1 MKKVSIWLVCF
12 LFFFSYWYP
21 ATTISFSSSRTA
33 YSWTQSIQKWYAV
46 GYDYRHE
53 PLDEQLLFP
62 WQKSDSG
69 VWGSKEYP
77 ITTQKG
83 TFTNPIFYTCFYLD
97 VIPDRGS
104 TRGQQKY
111 YVVLDD
117 HGNIWLDPDGVFQ
130 NCIYKPQN
138 DPKNPLFVEG
148 GCDQA
153 NVLDGKIRYSVDPDP
168 GNNTLGPYSVER
180 ILQNKNTILKIQGRK
195 FVVALLDRLDYDIN
209 TTVKKQD
216 WDHELSLIPFQSFEK
231 HTDREIR
238 NSQYDPWEDIYRCAS
253 SNTTLVQA
261 GDIRLTPVVIENECV
276 YEPNSVVEVGDHD
289 IGRTLVS
296 FQENEM
302 HSDQVLQNGLYSNQL
317 KYGYSFFQE
326 FVYRVLDPSSQKAVE
341 SSLRLTPI
349 DIKIHPANYT
359 PIHYG
364 IHTSDAF
371 CMFEIPSTGKDLP
384 MSFQTNI
391 LQGMDDFFSV
401 RIHSQNSDISPAFS
415 SLSKGVLVEGDS
427 YVFSTFISP
436 VSPRYAGYMGVEWF
450 YDNGINNKREI
461 KKTPLEAKDL
471 FDNFHQDGRS
481 EEVLGLS
488 NRSADVDLHQTLFPI
503 ESIVRFYDAT
513 GNGLGVADPIYRDND
528 KNAIVSE
535 GDDRILSTSVQ
546 VNFQT
551 IEYAPGTKVTSG
563 DADVGRVLTN
573 ITSDYLWM
581 DRGSENQ
588 ENDQNGTMEPG
599 EPIYLK
605 QASNQLMSKVQA
617 NDIRITPVY
626 LYGVDY
632 LEGTLVKPTCFF
644 YRYSQF
650 FGVSMH
656 YNRLFS
662 SIDLPIIPGNQTLPV
677 QTSSEFQV
685 EKTTE
690 MEVGLIPQ
698 NENQSVCIFVDEPS
712 LLSSMDPKPFT
723 KRYLENVKEVNTEV
737 FSVTPLTSSVTT
749 KGWEYP
755 LSLLVFVDLP
765 GIDYPGIDVEDPVY
779 NSYFYESEIDRREKR
794 YQRLLPENFTPDYCT
809 IVSFDV
815 YPEDAFVRPSKDC
828 ICTFDMRYPNFWASL
843 EDADNPTDLNDPYAI
858 IASQAGDMIV
868 GNYNAKG
875 AGLDYLFTA
884 YAPLPSGTQR
894 FIVQVNTDLSYCFWL
909 WEDLEPKG
917 VLNFSDRL
925 SAPIFVYEQASFF
938 NSDCS
943 EEFFLNAKDS
953 IGFNKITKNDEI
965 GIFDGKEHEV
975 VYKNHVIRITNA
987 RVEKFGVDVLF
998 ETYGSLNE
1006 GDPGGDFP
1014 IALKPLYGGDT
1025 IALRTY
1031 AKNALYDYNKAILHP
1046 PSFLQIETGQI
1057 QYIGQKVLQTPTV
1070 QDINFTNMAIV
1081 DHGLQYSDVDYTAG
1095 EDPLYFMED
1104 PVIASPYN
1112 PLVRNWDLDFIAY
1125 PAGQTHIGR
1134 TSYRR
1139 TYSRGAGSFG
1149 FCATPTISSNIYEES
1164 PFRKLGAEQF
1174 PMTDYDFIFTLQT
1187 KSGDFLSFGEN
1198 IPSHLRINKIIV
1210 EGPFK
1215 CPQIL
1220 DRDNGSVVPS
1230 SRLPLIYNDSG
1241 TLVIDRS
1248 IAKWY
1253 QMPGDDWTGS
1263 IGFGRDEI
1271 FIEPRDWNP
1280 LLVRTRILDY
1290 TGLPAVI
1297 KIPEITLLRSGTLH
1311 ITVLLADGTS
1321 VEMGNCCDEEPSVG
1335 IPVHGL
1341 DFDNVPESLE
1351 VFRDHILKPT
1361 LYEREPY
1368 QAVDLCNN
1376 AYVILWQDRGIRL
1389 HSAMALDPYEI
1400 GAGDGRLNFG
1410 GGSWLDLNEDGK
1422 VAFADWETEV
1432 IGTYYTDTNCWAGGV
1447 FDGRTK
1453 NVDNG
1458 IYPLEL
1464 SEETGTQITQYGVD
1478 FCSRE
1483 GDEYSR
1489 RPDHII
1495 STEEVT
1501 PVYLQAYKFYD
1512 DNGDRA
1518 FTPLFWGRSHEVYL
1532 AGEKSIRIQP
1542 HEDLFISTYPSPLT
1556 AGCIAELVDPGN
1568 PLTIQVQDSS
1578 GNSMNFSFGVM
1589 DSSGR
1594 SDVDERDAWQHLF
1607 VDTPM
1612 EPLPQYY
1619 WTRTDLHN
1627 QDNIDACNTKMYSKP
1642 NNPFAPIR
1650 IDFKQSHEGK
1660 YKFLNFCA
1668 NDEGA
1673 FEVVVYSPDHLHT
1686 GRTFITVAPPTVEY
1700 SIMPLVLDR
1709 QGNIRGAMDVR
1720 DPDFLMTAGV
1730 NKVYLLAVQAYTPQG
1745 VLIKGVNRKNPFRN
1759 EQSAETMSYSG
1770 RMTPYTTKPASF
1782 DLHEKFDYV
1791 PDGYFLHMSILE
1803 DLENITVDPST
1814 TFQMAG
1820 FDGNEYIKTE
1830 EYIYYNTT
1838 NAMYDSGVYSKT
1850 GLIEPNPTMIVADGW
1865 GFGCIYG
1872 NSHDEVY
1879 MFPDFNNDG
1888 MLTKED
1894 SFHIDHN
1901 GEVWFFIYAEDVC
1914 DIGVLVNCNDFSD
1927 STIFSDVVGKPPTF
1941 SDSPNT
1947 IYGRFRKNWDSVNG
1961 YSMADHI
1968 FKLDWDAFP
1977 QRNIAI
1983 RPPVTLIRDSET
1995 QLPIRRDLLSSKN
2008 YDLVYGMTNSLHV
2021 YLQPADSRDFPID
2034 GGWVHLQGNQHESS
2048 IYAGLESVDRY
2059 NRRATLSY
2067 TPTGIGEA
2075 TASLLYAS
2083 ENNLHLL
2090 DPSTFVSPLQYVVDL
2105 HVDFDILKALR
2116 LEFPYQRDLIQN
2128 IENHLTVK
2136 LCEKGTNAPVEGVTV
2151 SVSGEGFSY
2160 TVLTNQNGIA
2170 TFQITPP
2177 PQKEKVRVYAMKGSY
2192 FEAEAFL
2199 SVVEP

>member
-1 MKKVSIWLVCF
+1 
-12 LFFFSYWYP
+12 
-21 ATTISFSSSRTA
+21 
-33 YSWTQSIQKWYAV
+33 
-46 GYDYRHE
+46 
-53 PLDEQLLFP
+53 
-62 WQKSDSG
+62 
-69 VWGSKEYP
+69 
-77 ITTQKG
+77 
-83 TFTNPIFYTCFYLD
+83 
-97 VIPDRGS
+97 
-104 TRGQQKY
+104 
-111 YVVLDD
+111 
-117 HGNIWLDPDGVFQ
+117 
-130 NCIYKPQN
+130 
-138 DPKNPLFVEG
+138 
-148 GCDQA
+148 
-153 NVLDGKIRYSVDPDP
+153 
-168 GNNTLGPYSVER
+168 
-180 ILQNKNTILKIQGRK
+180 
-195 FVVALLDRLDYDIN
+195 
-209 TTVKKQD
+209 
-216 WDHELSLIPFQSFEK
+216 
-231 HTDREIR
+231 
-238 NSQYDPWEDIYRCAS
+238 
-253 SNTTLVQA
+253 
-261 GDIRLTPVVIENECV
+261 
-276 YEPNSVVEVGDHD
+276 
-289 IGRTLVS
+289 
-296 FQENEM
+296 M
-302 HSDQVLQNGLYSNQL
+302 HSDQVLLDGLYSNQS

-326 FVYRVLDPSSQKAVE
+326 FVYRVLEPSSQKAVE
-341 SSLRLTPI
+341 SSVRLTPI
-349 DIKIHPANYT
+349 DIQIHPADYT
-359 PIHYG
+359 LVHYG

-371 CMFEIPSTGKDLP
+371 CLFELPSTGKSLP

-401 RIHSQNSDISPAFS
+401 RIHSQNPDISPAFS

-427 YVFSTFISP
+427 YIFSTFIMP
-436 VSPRYAGYMGVEWF
+436 VSPHYAGYMGMEWF
-450 YDNGINNKREI
+450 YDNGINNKRAI
-461 KKTPLEAKDL
+461 KNTPLRAKDL
-471 FDNFHQDGRS
+471 FDNFHEEGQS
-481 EEVLGLS
+481 EEILGLS
-488 NRSADVDLHQTLFPI
+488 NRSADIDLHQTLFPM
-503 ESIVRFYDAT
+503 EPSIRFYDAT
-513 GNGLGVADPIYRDND
+513 GNGLGVGDPIYRDND
-528 KNAIVSE
+528 NDYTVSE

-546 VNFQT
+546 INFQT
-551 IEYAPGTKVTSG
+551 IEYTPGTKVTTG
-563 DADVGRVLTN
+563 DADVGRIL
-573 ITSDYLWM
+573 SDISSEYLWT
-581 DRGSENQ
+581 DQGSDLS
-588 ENDQNGTMEPG
+588 ENDQNGTIEPG
-599 EPIYLK
+599 EPIYKK
-605 QASNQLMSKVQA
+605 QSSVARISKVQA
-617 NDIRITPVY
+617 HDIRITPVRN
-626 LYGVDY
+626 YGVY
-632 LEGTLVKPTCFF
+632 YSEGTLVKPTCFF
-644 YRYSQF
+644 YRFSQF
-650 FGVSMH
+650 YGVSMR
-656 YNRLFS
+656 YNGIFS
-662 SIDLPIIPGNQTLPV
+662 SIDLPILPGNQPLQV

-690 MEVGLIPQ
+690 LGVGLIPQ
-698 NENQSVCIFVDEPS
+698 KENQSVCIFIDEPS
-712 LLSSMDPKPFT
+712 LLSSMDPMPFT
-723 KRYLENVKEVNTEV
+723 MRYLHNTKEVNNEN
-737 FSVTPLTSSVTT
+737 FSVTPLTSSLTI

-765 GIDYPGIDVEDPVY
+765 GIDYPSIDIEDPVY
-779 NSYFYESEIDRREKR
+779 NSYFYQTEIDRREKR
-794 YQRLLPENFTPDYCT
+794 YQKLLPENFTPDYCT
-809 IVSFDV
+809 VVPFNV
-815 YPEDAFVRPSKDC
+815 YPEDASVKPSKDC
-828 ICTFDMRYPNFWASL
+828 ICSFDMRYPNFWASM
-843 EDADNPTDLNDPYAI
+843 EDADNPTDLNDPYAV
-858 IASQAGDMIV
+858 IASQAGEMIV

-875 AGLDYLFTA
+875 AGLDYLFSA
-884 YAPLPSGTQR
+884 YAPMPSGIQR

-917 VLNFSDRL
+917 VLNFSDHL
-925 SAPIFVYEQASFF
+925 SAPIFVYEQATFS
-938 NSDCS
+938 NTDCS
-943 EEFFLNAKDS
+943 EEFFLNAEDVL
-953 IGFNKITKNDEI
+953 GFNKITKNDEI
-965 GIFDGKEHEV
+965 GIFDGKDHEV
-975 VYKNHVIRITNA
+975 VYKNHVIRIANA

-1014 IALKPLYGGDT
+1014 IALKPLYGEDT

-1046 PSFLQIETGQI
+1046 PCFLQIETGQI
-1057 QYIGQKVLQTPTV
+1057 QYIGQQVLQTPAV
-1070 QDINFTNMAIV
+1070 EDVNFTNMAIV

-1095 EDPLYFMED
+1095 EDPLYFLKD
-1104 PVIASPYN
+1104 PVIVSPYN
-1112 PLVRNWDLDFIAY
+1112 PLIRKWNLDFIAY
-1125 PAGQTHIGR
+1125 PAGQSHVGR

-1139 TYSRGAGSFG
+1139 MYSRGAGSFG
-1149 FCATPTISSNIYEES
+1149 FCATPTISSMIYEES

-1198 IPSHLRINKIIV
+1198 VPSHLRINKIIV
-1210 EGPFK
+1210 DGPFK

-1220 DRDNGSVVPS
+1220 DRDDGSVVPS
-1230 SRLPLIYNDSG
+1230 SRIPLIYNDSG

-1263 IGFGRDEI
+1263 IGFGKDEI
-1271 FIEPRDWNP
+1271 FIEPGDWNP

-1290 TGLPAVI
+1290 TGIPFVI

-1321 VEMGNCCDEEPSVG
+1321 VEMGNCCEEEPSVG

-1341 DFDNVPESLE
+1341 DFENIPESLE
-1351 VFRDHILKPT
+1351 VFTDHVLKPT
-1361 LYEREPY
+1361 LYEKEPY
-1368 QAVDLCNN
+1368 QEVDLCNN

-1389 HSAMALDPYEI
+1389 HNAMALDPYEI
-1400 GAGDGRLNFG
+1400 GAGDGRINFG

-1422 VAFADWETEV
+1422 VSFADWETEV

-1458 IYPLEL
+1458 VYPLEL
-1464 SEETGTQITQYGVD
+1464 TEETGTQITQYGVD

-1483 GDEYSR
+1483 GDTFSR

-1501 PVYLQAYKFYD
+1501 PIYLQAYKFYD

-1542 HEDLFISTYPSPLT
+1542 HEDLFVNTYPSPLT

-1578 GNSMNFSFGVM
+1578 GTPMNFSFGVM

-1594 SDVDERDAWQHLF
+1594 SDVDEEDAWQHLF
-1607 VDTPM
+1607 VDTPK

-1627 QDNIDACNTKMYSKP
+1627 QDNIDACNRKMYSKP
-1642 NNPFAPIR
+1642 NNPFSPIR
-1650 IDFKQSHEGK
+1650 IDFKQSYEGK
-1660 YKFLNFCA
+1660 YKFQNFCA

-1673 FEVVVYSPDHLHT
+1673 FEVTVYSPDHLHV
-1686 GRTFITVAPPTVEY
+1686 GRTFVTVAPPTVEY

-1730 NKVYLLAVQAYTPQG
+1730 NKVYLLSIQAYTPQG

-1759 EQSAETMSYSG
+1759 EQSAETISHSG

-1782 DLHEKFDYV
+1782 DLGEEFDYV
-1791 PDGYFLHMSILE
+1791 PDGYFLHMSILQ
-1803 DLENITVDPST
+1803 DLENISVDPSN

-1820 FDGNEYIKTE
+1820 FDGNDYIKTGE
-1830 EYIYYNTT
+1830 PVYYNTT
-1838 NAMYDSGVYSKT
+1838 NTMYDAGLYSKT
-1850 GLIEPNPTMIVADGW
+1850 GLIQPNPTMILEDGW

-1872 NSHDEVY
+1872 NSHDGVY

-1888 MLTKED
+1888 MLTSED
-1894 SFHIDHN
+1894 SFPIDQN

-1941 SDSPNT
+1941 SDSPNS
-1947 IYGRFRKNWDSVNG
+1947 IYGRYRKNWDSVNG
-1961 YSMADHI
+1961 YSMADGI

-1977 QRNIAI
+1977 QRDIAI
-1983 RPPVTLIRDSET
+1983 RPPVSLIRDSET
-1995 QLPIRRDLLSSKN
+1995 QMPIRRDLLSSKN

-2048 IYAGLESVDRY
+2048 IYAGLESVDKY
-2059 NRRATLSY
+2059 NRRATLSF

-2075 TASLLYAS
+2075 TASLLYSS
-2083 ENNLHLL
+2083 ENNLHLS
-2090 DPSTFVSPLQYVVDL
+2090 DPSTFVSPLKYVVDL
-2105 HVDFDILKALR
+2105 HIDFDILKALR
-2116 LEFPYQRDLIQN
+2116 IEFPYQKDLIQN
-2128 IENHLTVK
+2128 IENHLSIK

-2151 SVSGEGFSY
+2151 SVAGEGFSY
-2160 TVLTNQNGIA
+2160 TALTNQDGIA
-2170 TFQITPP
+2170 TFQITPS
-2177 PQKEKVRVYAMKGSY
+2177 PQKEKVRIYALKGTY